1 MAILLSIPL
10 QFFPAVRIL
19 ENGLFSRSGK
29 RDPRVKWTKNL
40 FRFALVMFCTVV
52 SWAGAADLDKF
63 VALIG
68 SFAW

>member
-1 MAILLSIPL
+1 M
-10 QFFPAVRIL
+10 

-29 RDPRVKWTKNL
+29 GDTRVKWQKNF
-40 FRFALVMFCTVV
+40 FRFVVVMFCAALSYV
-52 SWAGAADLDKF
+52 GASDLDKF